1 MCQKV
6 KASVLIEQYV
16 IGSMQGYSRSMSWA
30 PVWRS
35 IFPFH
40 FLHAFDNALSMRSK
54 WLKMYAHAYCIW
66 IFPWNRQAREWRDE
80 NWVLSCITC
89 ANFFHVQHI
98 LRVECVT
105 LFLQKSINFF
115 SMLSYCQHHIEEPA
129 EKDMIQCIETDDEM
143 DEWIESR
150 NDVNGCLFRMKS

>member
-6 KASVLIEQYV
+6 KASVLIEQCV

-35 IFPFH
+35 LFPFH

-98 LRVECVT
+98 LRVECVCVCYSLSLKIDQ
-105 LFLQKSINFF
+105 LFFNAVVLSTPHRRASRKRHD
-115 SMLSYCQHHIEEPA
+115 SMHW
-129 EKDMIQCIETDDEM
+129 DRRWNGRVN
-143 DEWIESR
+143 WIP
-150 NDVNGCLFRMKS
+150 